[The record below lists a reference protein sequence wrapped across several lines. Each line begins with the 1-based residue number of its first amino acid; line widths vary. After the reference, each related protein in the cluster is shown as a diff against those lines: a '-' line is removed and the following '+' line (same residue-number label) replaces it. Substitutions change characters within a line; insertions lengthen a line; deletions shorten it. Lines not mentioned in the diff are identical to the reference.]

1 MVLHLLL
8 DSQLDFVLPSGGP
21 KLNTSS
27 INLIIFTQI
36 LEKYLENINEGPHN
50 KKNFQWVN
58 NFNASYFFF
67 EKRRR

>member
-8 DSQLDFVLPSGGP
+8 DSQLDFVLLSGGP

-36 LEKYLENINEGPHN
+36 LEKDLENINEGPHN
-50 KKNFQWVN
+50 KKKL
-58 NFNASYFFF
+58 SMG
-67 EKRRR
+67 